1 MKDTCARVLPY
12 YIHTILPYLLG
23 KGNVLITAHGNS
35 LRALIMALEGLSGIE
50 IVKKELETGRPII
63 YDIAD
68 DSTIINKIDL

>member
-1 MKDTCARVLPY
+1 
-12 YIHTILPYLLG
+12 
-23 KGNVLITAHGNS
+23 
-35 LRALIMALEGLSGIE
+35 MALEGLSGIE